1 MPGDAAPPP
10 LASNAFAKTLAC
22 GAERLTASRARPLA
36 ETLTRLERE
45 APRFGITRAASV
57 TGLDTLGIPTWVA
70 IRPDGL
76 ILQVSNGKGLTD
88 EAARISAVMEAI
100 ELHHAENPLPER
112 LVIARERDLRAAW
125 GERLLAASDLPG
137 FLGLP
142 WTDARLGEW
151 TEGED
156 MATGRPSLVP
166 SSAVYFLRRPSLHD
180 TSSNGLASG
189 NTFAEATLHALF
201 EVIERDAMGRLREDG
216 RLRIR
221 ERAQVID
228 PTSVGEPVLAAMIGR
243 CIADGTH
250 VVIVRLPAAVDV
262 AVFWVVLLNTTAGA
276 SVSTVNVGWGC
287 HTDPAIAAIR
297 AFTESAQS
305 RLGFIHGA
313 RDDLIR
319 KPVHSARGV
328 KDSPAFRY
336 LTGLKPDTGWAD
348 ATAPGGLNLPAEA
361 ERAVPAL
368 VAAIAAAGCGPVL
381 RFNLSVRGSDF
392 SVSRIITPRLSF
404 VKALF

>member
-1 MPGDAAPPP
+1 MPSDTAPSP
-10 LASNAFAKTLAC
+10 LATDAFADTLAR
-22 GAERLTASRARPLA
+22 GAERLSAPRARTPG
-36 ETLTRLERE
+36 ETLALIERE

-88 EAARISAVMEAI
+88 EAARISAVMEAV

-112 LVIARERDLRAAW
+112 LVTARERDLRAEW
-125 GERLLAASDLPG
+125 RERLFAPPDLPG

-156 MATGRPSLVP
+156 MATGNPVLVP

-221 ERAQVID
+221 ERGQVID
-228 PTSVGEPVLAAMIGR
+228 PASVDEPVLAAMIDK
-243 CIADGTH
+243 CMTDGTH

-262 AVFWVVLLNTTAGA
+262 AVFWVVLLSTTAIA
-276 SVSTVNVGWGC
+276 PVSTVNVGWGC
-287 HTDPAIAAIR
+287 HTDPAVAAVR
-297 AFTESAQS
+297 AFTEAAQS

-319 KPVHSARGV
+319 KPVHSAIGV

-336 LTGLKPDTGWAD
+336 LAGLRPDMGWAD
-348 ATAPGGLNLPAEA
+348 AAAPGGLDLSTGA
-361 ERAVPAL
+361 ERAVPEL
-368 VAAIAAAGCGPVL
+368 VAAITAAGCGPVL
-381 RFNLSVRGSDF
+381 RFHLSEHNSNFAVTR
-392 SVSRIITPRLSF
+392 VITPRLSF
-404 VKALF
+404 NKVLF

>member
-1 MPGDAAPPP
+1 MPGDSAPSP
-10 LASNAFAKTLAC
+10 LAPDAFAETLAC
-22 GAERLTASRARPLA
+22 GAERLTAPRSRPLA
-36 ETLTRLERE
+36 ETLTRLECE
-45 APRFGITRAASV
+45 APRFGITRAASI

-112 LVIARERDLRAAW
+112 LVIACERDLRAKW
-125 GERLLAASDLPG
+125 GEHLLAASDLPG

-142 WTDARLGEW
+142 WNDARLGEW

-156 MATGRPSLVP
+156 MATGIPVLVP

-201 EVIERDAMGRLREDG
+201 EVIERDAMGRLRENG

-221 ERAQVID
+221 ERGQVID
-228 PTSVGEPVLAAMIGR
+228 PNSVREPVLAAMIGR

-262 AVFWVVLLNTTAGA
+262 AVFWVVLLNTTASA

-287 HTDPAIAAIR
+287 HADPAIAAIR
-297 AFTESAQS
+297 AFTEAAQS

-319 KPVHSARGV
+319 KPVHSASGV

-392 SVSRIITPRLSF
+392 AVSRIITPRLSF